1 MTEDLKLSKKAQAHV
16 DNLMSTIAQITADL
30 QNAKSELER
39 IEGRNGELEKQ
50 ADLNQLLADI
60 EVKSFNFGDNVICFN
75 GSGFPEYCIVVDTS
89 HAPFYTL
96 RTENGSG
103 KILNAAVDDI
113 FSCTVIGLLEVK
125 AIIKNR
131 ILALINEVEKIDLL
145 IKSAEEK

>member
-1 MTEDLKLSKKAQAHV
+1 M
-16 DNLMSTIAQITADL
+16 
-30 QNAKSELER
+30 
-39 IEGRNGELEKQ
+39 
-50 ADLNQLLADI
+50 
-60 EVKSFNFGDNVICFN
+60 KSFNFGDKVICFN
-75 GSGFPEYCIVVDTS
+75 GSGFTEYCIVVDTS

-131 ILALINEVEKIDLL
+131 ILALINEIEKIDLL